1 MVTHTPC
8 QTGAPAPPLVPSAGR
23 ELAEAGRMMRPAVA
37 AVLFACLLLILAAT
51 STPRI
56 VGDGSEYVHVAA
68 RLASGHLPGA
78 GESRHSVVYSALAVP
93 MIAIG
98 FSATAAFAVL
108 NGLLLTAALYI
119 TASRLN
125 WTWCALVFA
134 GPILWWL
141 DKPLTEPFTFA
152 MYAIAFALFDAAPW
166 WSLVAAGV
174 AATQNPG
181 NGALMVIMA
190 VAAAAGRPSLLKDRR
205 LWAGLLAGVAFAA
218 LHPVSSLTRL
228 VAPARLASAGEL
240 QWPTLQEYVAALV
253 DPNIGLLPQ
262 VPVYS
267 AAVLVGALL
276 VAVRA
281 PRGLLR
287 PAVVA
292 AAASAAWLA
301 FVAAA
306 ATNVNHG
313 GTPGVSRYAAWFVP
327 LAIPLFREFDRVL
340 GRRVAWMA
348 LPALMSAALGVWA
361 FHPARAEAADRPTRL
376 ASWLWTRHP
385 SLDNP
390 LPEIFAERLGGL
402 DENWLPVATAE
413 CEKILLP
420 GRGGRESVWPM
431 PCAPATPPARCQE
444 PGATCYANRT
454 RTGYA
459 FVSPRVSAP
468 QAFRLARSAT
478 WPASAE
484 PFVADALASLA
495 WWNMGVR
502 QAGDSDA
509 IIRSSRHVGQLV
521 MWQASNRL
529 FALAIDVR
537 PGAALVAQVT
547 QEMSVA
553 FTIESGPIN
562 GARVRL
568 RPGLGR
574 QAIALPAPRPW
585 VMLVAESR

>member
-1 MVTHTPC
+1 
-8 QTGAPAPPLVPSAGR
+8 
-23 ELAEAGRMMRPAVA
+23 MMRPAVA

-51 STPRI
+51 SAPRV
-56 VGDGSEYVHVAA
+56 VGDGPEYAHLAA

-78 GESRHSVVYSALAVP
+78 GESRHFVFYSALAVP
-93 MIAIG
+93 LIAIG

-108 NGLLLTAALYI
+108 NGLLLAGALCI
-119 TASRLN
+119 AASRLH

-152 MYAIAFALFDAAPW
+152 MYAIAFALFDSAPW

-181 NGALMVIMA
+181 NGALIGILA
-190 VAAAAGRPSLLKDRR
+190 LAAGAGRLSLLRDRR
-205 LWAGLLAGVAFAA
+205 FWAGLLAGVAFAA
-218 LHPVSSLTRL
+218 LHPAYYVARL
-228 VAPARLASAGEL
+228 GTPTRLASAGDVHWL
-240 QWPTLQEYVAALV
+240 TLQEYTAVLV

-262 VPVYS
+262 VPVYA
-267 AAVLVGALL
+267 AAVLAGALL
-276 VAVRA
+276 VAFRA

-287 PAVVA
+287 PPVVA

-301 FVAAA
+301 FVAAT
-306 ATNVNHG
+306 ATNVNHS
-313 GTPGVSRYAAWFVP
+313 GTPGLSRYATWFIP
-327 LAIPLFREFDRVL
+327 LAIPLFQELDRVL

-348 LPALMSAALGVWA
+348 LPAVVSAALGVWA
-361 FHPARAEAADRPTRL
+361 FHPARAEAAGRPTRL

-390 LPEIFAERLGGL
+390 LPEVFAERLRGL
-402 DENWLPVATAE
+402 DENWLPVATAG

-420 GRGGRESVWPM
+420 GRGGHGSVWPM
-431 PCAPATPPARCQE
+431 PCAPATPPARCQA

-454 RTGYA
+454 KTGYA
-459 FVSPRVSAP
+459 FVSPRVSTP

-502 QAGDSDA
+502 QEGDPDA
-509 IIRSSRHVGQLV
+509 MIRSSRHVGQVV

-537 PGAALVAQVT
+537 PGAELVAQVA

-553 FTIESGPIN
+553 FTVESGPID
-562 GARVRL
+562 RTHVRL

-574 QAIALPAPRPW
+574 QAIALPSPQPW
-585 VMLVAESR
+585 VMLVGESR